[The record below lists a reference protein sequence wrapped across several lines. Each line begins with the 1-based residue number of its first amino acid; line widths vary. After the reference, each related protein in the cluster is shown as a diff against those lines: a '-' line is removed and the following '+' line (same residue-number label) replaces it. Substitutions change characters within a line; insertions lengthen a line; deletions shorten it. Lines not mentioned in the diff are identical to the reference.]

1 VASPGLYAAKDVLNS
16 ETEKY
21 MKPLFIRPLSLAVI
35 AIVLSATA
43 NAPARSMVDIP
54 GVPVSALQVYMP
66 REAWQRLANAPVK
79 AYILVRGQVLNNK
92 VFGARVAHSE
102 ARGVYDKVAVQMA
115 NTMSVYSDTIGSRI
129 PATVLIHVLIY
140 GLPDNSE
147 DALAIA
153 QNDAVG
159 GANLVY
165 SRSLMMRH
173 LGLAN
178 QAPKKK
184 K

>member
-1 VASPGLYAAKDVLNS
+1 MRLEDVLKS
-16 ETEKY
+16 ETSKNY

-35 AIVLSATA
+35 AIVFSATV

-66 REAWQRLANAPVK
+66 KDAWQRLANAPVK
-79 AYILVRGQVLNNK
+79 AYILVRAQVTNNK
-92 VFGARVAHSE
+92 VMGARVAHSE
-102 ARGVYDKVAVQMA
+102 AHGVYDKIAVQMA
-115 NTMSVYSDTIGSRI
+115 NSMQVYSDTIGTRI

-159 GANLVY
+159 AANLVY

-178 QAPKKK
+178 QAPPKKK

>member
-1 VASPGLYAAKDVLNS
+1 
-16 ETEKY
+16 
-21 MKPLFIRPLSLAVI
+21 MKPRITRSLSLAVI
-35 AIVLSATA
+35 AIVFSATA
-43 NAPARSMVDIP
+43 NAPARSMLDIP
-54 GVPVSALQVYMP
+54 GVPISALQVYMP
-66 REAWQRLANAPVK
+66 REAWQRLANAPIK
-79 AYILVRGQVLNNK
+79 AYILVRGQVKNNK

-115 NTMSVYSDTIGSRI
+115 QSMSVYSDTLGSNL
-129 PATVLIHVLIY
+129 PSTVLVHVLIY

-159 GANLVY
+159 AANLVY

-178 QAPKKK
+178 QPPKKK